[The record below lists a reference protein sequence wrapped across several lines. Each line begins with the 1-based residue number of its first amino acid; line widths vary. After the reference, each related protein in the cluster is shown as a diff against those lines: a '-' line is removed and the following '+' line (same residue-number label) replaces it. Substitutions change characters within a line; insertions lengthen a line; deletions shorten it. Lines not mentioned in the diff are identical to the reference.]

1 MTRIY
6 SKLPCPAAVLLCD
19 AQLPSSGL
27 QHSERL
33 EIDAM
38 ATSNKFDLSSASPD
52 RPLYASG
59 QRGSYMAA
67 SFGRSSS
74 FRENVENPI
83 LSSLPSM
90 SRSTSSVTQGDVMS
104 FLQCLRFDPKSIIVD
119 HKLNRQGEFKRFAGL
134 AIGLQ
139 PDESPSSSTKSKV
152 PSLSPEE
159 VKRFRIGLRESTIK
173 AR

>member
-1 MTRIY
+1 
-6 SKLPCPAAVLLCD
+6 
-19 AQLPSSGL
+19 
-27 QHSERL
+27 
-33 EIDAM
+33 M

-74 FRENVENPI
+74 FRENAENPI
-83 LSSLPSM
+83 LSALPSM

-104 FLQCLRFDPKSIIVD
+104 FLQCLRFDPKAIIVD

-134 AIGLQ
+134 ALGHQ

-152 PSLSPEE
+152 ASLSPEE
-159 VKRFRIGLRESTIK
+159 LKRFRIGLRESSIK